1 MKREYREKR
10 IITGK
15 LPHGKDLLKSVTE
28 VCEEKKIRTGS
39 VQLIGA
45 VKDATVGFY
54 NQENK
59 QYESLHFDQPLEIIS
74 SFGNVSIKDGNIFVH
89 LHVTLSGKTGSALGG
104 HLMSPT
110 EIFACEYSITELE
123 GEELVRKYDEVT
135 GLYLWNI

>member
-15 LPHGKDLLKSVTE
+15 LSHGKDLLKSVTE

-89 LHVTLSGKTGSALGG
+89 LHVTLSGKSGTAYGG

-110 EIFACEYSITELE
+110 EVFACEYSITELE